1 MKNCPHCGSEFRYNV
16 VACRHTKFK
25 YLRSGCCDLALR
37 QCPDPEVLMRSPNL
51 SNEQRDYLQRVAAL
65 DWFSGS
71 VAVVLLQIE
80 TKVQQAGEVRA

>member
-1 MKNCPHCGSEFRYNV
+1 
-16 VACRHTKFK
+16 
-25 YLRSGCCDLALR
+25 
-37 QCPDPEVLMRSPNL
+37 MRSPNL